1 MKSNRV
7 LLQATS
13 IIVALVITLYFSY
26 AKVVC
31 AETQEKRVHSIKKI
45 EIKGNQRISTT
56 AIRSSFRM
64 KEGDP
69 YDPQVVSQDV
79 DAIWSLG
86 FFDNIEVA
94 LEEMTDGLKVVFLV
108 TERAVIDEIQFQG
121 NKKIKAKKLQKQ
133 IEIKEGD
140 YIKP

>member
-1 MKSNRV
+1 MKRNRV

-31 AETQEKRVHSIKKI
+31 AETQEKIVRIIKKF

-56 AIRSSFRM
+56 AIRSSIRV

-69 YDPQVVSQDV
+69 YDPQLVSQDV

-86 FFDNIEVA
+86 FFDNIEVELKEA
-94 LEEMTDGLKVVFLV
+94 TDGLNLIFLV
-108 TERAVIDEIQFQG
+108 TERAVID
-121 NKKIKAKKLQKQ
+121 A
-133 IEIKEGD
+133 
-140 YIKP
+140 